1 MFYNLNDYHIEL
13 NKLGKVIIY
22 LRKSREDMIDG
33 RYASDEET
41 LSRHEEQ
48 LQSWAKSNLGY
59 EIPQEYIFKEVVSGE
74 KIKTRPVFQ
83 NVLKMVEKED
93 IDGILVVNCSRLSR
107 GDLVD
112 CGNIIKILEVTDTL
126 VLTPQKIYNLTNKY
140 DKRFFK
146 DELLRGNDYLEQAKE
161 LLANGRHWSVAQG
174 KFIGSATPFG
184 YDKVSCK
191 EMKVSDEKG
200 YTLRPNENAE
210 YVRMIF
216 DMFLNGTGTYKI
228 ATHLININAPLV
240 KKTEW
245 DHCKVRKILTNPTY
259 YGYLTYGRRAVKERI
274 VDGEVE
280 QYRPLNNDC
289 PIYKGLHE
297 AIVTK
302 EEFDMVQ
309 ELLAKNNT
317 APVRHD
323 QLGKNP
329 LSGLVK
335 CAICGKAMI
344 RQTHYNV
351 VTRKRKHDLDKTELQ
366 NLIKKQ
372 REKLNIPKIEIIKK
386 LGIQKYYVYDWFGNR
401 PERFYPSDVFI
412 ENWKELKKILKITT
426 TKYDKQLTEY
436 VEEVKKE
443 TFICS
448 GHRCGNVSSKLEI
461 VEDKILEEVKKK
473 YNEYNFYINNYEEEY
488 KKKIQSNKKNVTSI
502 LKKIEM
508 KQTQLKNIKIAFEQ
522 GADTL
527 EEYIERKKEINE
539 EIELLIQEKNKI
551 NDVVEEEKI
560 ITIKKAIPILEHVF
574 KNYYNLKPNER
585 NELLKTIIESV
596 MYLKED
602 NYSNCGKNKEV
613 LQNIKLDICWLI

>member
-1 MFYNLNDYHIEL
+1 MFYNMNDYHIEL
-13 NKLGKVIIY
+13 DKLGKVIIY

-48 LQSWAKSNLGY
+48 LQTWAKANLGY
-59 EIPQEYIFKEVVSGE
+59 EIPEDCIFKEVVSGE

-83 NVLKMVEKED
+83 NVLKMVEEED

-126 VLTPQKIYNLTNKY
+126 VLSPQKIYNLKNKY

-161 LLANGRHWSVAQG
+161 LLSNGRHWSVSQG

-200 YTLRPNENAE
+200 YTLKPNENAE

-216 DMFLNGTGTYKI
+216 DMFLNGAGTYKI

-240 KKTEW
+240 KKKEW

-274 VDGEVE
+274 VNGEVE
-280 QYRPLNNDC
+280 QYRPLDDDC

-297 AIVTK
+297 PIVTK
-302 EEFDMVQ
+302 EEFDLAQ

-317 APVRHD
+317 VPVRHD

-329 LSGLVK
+329 LAGLVK
-335 CAICGKAMI
+335 CACCGKAMI
-344 RQTHYNV
+344 RQTHYNN
-351 VTRKRKHDLDKTELQ
+351 VTRKRKHDLDKEELQ
-366 NLIKKQ
+366 RYIEDKRVKA
-372 REKLNIPKIEIIKK
+372 NISKAEIMHK
-386 LGIQKYYVYDWFGNR
+386 LGLKKHFVYAWFGNN
-401 PERFYPSDVFI
+401 PNKFYPSEVFI
-412 ENWKELKKILKITT
+412 EHWQDLKKILKITT
-426 TKYDKQLTEY
+426 TKYDSQLTEF

-448 GHRCGNVSSKLEI
+448 SHRCGNVSSKLEV
-461 VEDKILEEVKKK
+461 VEDKILEEVKKRYQD
-473 YNEYNFYINNYEEEY
+473 YNYYLDNYEEEY
-488 KKKIQSNKKNVTSI
+488 KKKLQSNKKNVTAI

-508 KQTQLKNIKIAFEQ
+508 KNTQLKNIKIAFEQ

-527 EEYIERKKEINE
+527 EEYIARKKELND
-539 EIELLIQEKNKI
+539 ELEVLLKEKDKI
-551 NDVVEEEKI
+551 SDVTEEEKI
-560 ITIKKAIPILEHVF
+560 ITIKKAIPILENVF
-574 KNYYNLKPNER
+574 KSYYSLEPSER

-596 MYLKED
+596 MYLKEN

-613 LQNIKLDICWLI
+613 LQNIKLDICWLF